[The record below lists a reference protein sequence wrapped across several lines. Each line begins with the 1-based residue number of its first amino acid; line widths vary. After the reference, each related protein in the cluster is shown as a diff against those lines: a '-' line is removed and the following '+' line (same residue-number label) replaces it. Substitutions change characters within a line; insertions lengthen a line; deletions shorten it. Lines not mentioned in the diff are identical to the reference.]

1 MRYGRIILF
10 TKFMFIALLILFT
23 NCKDQED
30 RVPFVVVDTQL
41 NLALPIYQDLNI
53 VGNWIYVSGG
63 SQGIIVYRFSTDEFR
78 AFDRH
83 CTFNVPDQCRI
94 EVDNSNIQAED
105 VQCCNS
111 VFSII
116 DGTVQSGDAFVG
128 LTQYQTSFFNN
139 VVSITN

>member
-1 MRYGRIILF
+1 MKTSPIILF
-10 TKFMFIALLILFT
+10 TKFLLIGLVILFI
-23 NCKDQED
+23 NCKDQEN
-30 RVPFVVVDTQL
+30 RVPFVAVDIDL

-53 VGNWIYVSGG
+53 VGNSIYVSGG

-94 EVDNSNIQAED
+94 EIDASNIQAED
-105 VQCCNS
+105 NECCGS

-116 DGTVQSGDAFVG
+116 DGTVQSGDAFVS
-128 LTQYQTSFFNN
+128 LTGYQTSFFNN